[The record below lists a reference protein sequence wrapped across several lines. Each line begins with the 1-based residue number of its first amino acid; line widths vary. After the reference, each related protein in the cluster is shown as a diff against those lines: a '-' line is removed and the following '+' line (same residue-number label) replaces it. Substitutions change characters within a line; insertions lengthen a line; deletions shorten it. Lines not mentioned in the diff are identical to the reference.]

1 MKAMKLIV
9 LFCLCFTTITY
20 SSISVTPITGEDDY
34 YYYNVDVV
42 LEGDKYVE
50 GFGNYQGTTTRTY
63 YEWIL
68 ITPSDYGVDY
78 TFSNYTNSLQGSNG
92 STTDTQLLLYDSD
105 NIPDSSTVIIQAPQI
120 YNNSA
125 SFGFGGGQTNSMNN
139 SSIFADD
146 GPFDATLQLN
156 EEQYLVV
163 FTSFRADA
171 LGSMSVDVHGPNSI
185 SWSTIPEP
193 ATFGLTAIGVTLLWM
208 SRKKYLSSQR

>member
-9 LFCLCFTTITY
+9 LFCLCFTTATY

-105 NIPDSSTVIIQAPQI
+105 HIPDSSTVIIQAPHI

-125 SFGFGGGQTNSMNN
+125 SFGFGGGQTNSINN

>member
-92 STTDTQLLLYDSD
+92 STTDTQLLLYDSE
-105 NIPDSSTVIIQAPQI
+105 NIPDSSSVIIQAPQI

-125 SFGFGGGQTNSMNN
+125 SFGFGGGQTNSINN

-208 SRKKYLSSQR
+208 SRKKYLSSQK

>member
-1 MKAMKLIV
+1 MKTIKLIV
-9 LFCLCFTTITY
+9 LFCLCFAINTY
-20 SSISVTPITGEDDY
+20 SSISVTPLTGEDDY
-34 YYYNVDVV
+34 FYYNVDVV

-50 GFGNYQGTTTRTY
+50 GFGPHQGSTTRTY

-92 STTDTQLLLYDSD
+92 STTDTQLLLYDSE

-125 SFGFGGGQTNSMNN
+125 SFGFGGGQSE
-139 SSIFADD
+139 SVEGGGLFSDD
-146 GPFDATLQLN
+146 GPFNASLQLN

-163 FTSFRADA
+163 FTSFQPDA

-185 SWSTIPEP
+185 AWSVIPEP
-193 ATFGLTAIGVTLLWM
+193 ATFGLTAIGVSILYLG
-208 SRKKYLSSQR
+208 RRKYLSSQR

>member
-125 SFGFGGGQTNSMNN
+125 SFGLGGGQTNSINN

-208 SRKKYLSSQR
+208 SRKKYLSSQK

>member
-1 MKAMKLIV
+1 M
-9 LFCLCFTTITY
+9 FCLCITTATN

-68 ITPSDYGVDY
+68 ITPSAYGVDY

-105 NIPDSSTVIIQAPQI
+105 NIPNSSTVIIQAPQI

-125 SFGFGGGQTNSMNN
+125 SFGFGGGQTETMDGE
-139 SSIFADD
+139 IFSDD
-146 GPFDATLQLN
+146 GPFNASLQLN

-163 FTSFRADA
+163 FTSFQPDA

-185 SWSTIPEP
+185 TWSVIPEP
-193 ATFGLTAIGVTLLWM
+193 ATFGLTAIGVSILYLG
-208 SRKKYLSSQR
+208 RRKYLSSQT

>member
-105 NIPDSSTVIIQAPQI
+105 NIPNSSTVIIQAPQI

>member
-1 MKAMKLIV
+1 MKAIKLIV
-9 LFCLCFTTITY
+9 LFCLCFITSTY

-34 YYYNVDVV
+34 FYYNVDVV

-50 GFGNYQGTTTRTY
+50 GFGPHQGSTTRTY

>member
-1 MKAMKLIV
+1 MKAMKLID

>member
-9 LFCLCFTTITY
+9 LFCLCFTTTTY

-125 SFGFGGGQTNSMNN
+125 SFGFGGGQTNSLNN